1 MGVNNYIKLCLIYC
15 LFQWKV
21 RHDMEVSHV
30 TLIQINLYDGQGLF
44 YRKALEPNTTGT
56 TGPYKVLNAN
66 ISLTVVNFQQLIPRE
81 REENLSESQS

>member
-1 MGVNNYIKLCLIYC
+1 
-15 LFQWKV
+15 
-21 RHDMEVSHV
+21 MEVSHV

-44 YRKALEPNTTGT
+44 YRKALDPNTTGT

-81 REENLSESQS
+81 REENLLETQS

>member
-1 MGVNNYIKLCLIYC
+1 MRCAVTYNNFGGKQLYKIMLDLLLI
-15 LFQWKV
+15 QWKV

-66 ISLTVVNFQQLIPRE
+66 ISLTVVNFQH
-81 REENLSESQS
+81 